1 MKTQIV
7 KYSPEKSRGHE
18 IGRTGTPYV
27 ASAEGVYPENGLKF
41 NPVFSN
47 PAVNNPFEWSPYA
60 GSKLEY
66 ELRTAS
72 ITDDTGKEIFKQHG
86 IEVPKSWS
94 PLATNVVA
102 SKYFY
107 GDNAVAGDREQ
118 SVPAL
123 IDRVARTITDMGVKD
138 GYFASQQ
145 DAQTFY
151 RELVSLTVDQFGSF
165 NSPVWFNTGLF
176 HQYGVGKTSG
186 AGNFYYDKETG
197 ETKQAATQYEKPQV
211 SACFIQS
218 VDDTMESLMALAT
231 SEAMLFKYGSGSGTN
246 LSSIRSTK
254 EKLSGGGTPSG
265 PLSFLKIY
273 DAVAGVVK
281 SGGKTRRAAKMNT
294 LDDWH
299 PDIKEFIEAK
309 TIEEKKAWALIEQG
323 YSGDFNGPAYGSVD
337 FQNENLSVRLSDEFM
352 KAVKE
357 DRKWKTHFVTDSA
370 KEGPTYR
377 ARDLL
382 KWIAE
387 GTWTCGDPG
396 VQYHDT
402 INRGNTVS
410 NTGKINCSNPCSEY
424 MFLDDTACNLAS
436 LNLHRF
442 VKSDGTFDV
451 ARYKSA
457 VEVFITAQEIII
469 DNASYPTQDIA
480 RNSHIYRTLGLG
492 YANLG
497 GLLMS
502 RGLAYGSDE
511 GREVA
516 KAVTALM
523 HNQAYLQS
531 ARIASRKGTFE
542 DYEKNKQPMMQVVK
556 RHKEETDKINPELVP
571 AEMREVVSA
580 ARQAG
585 LEMILE
591 GERHGFRN
599 AQVTVLA
606 PTGTIG
612 FMMDADTTGIE
623 PDLGLVKYKNL
634 AGGGMLKIA
643 NRMVAPGLKRLGY
656 SPEEVQAITKYI
668 EEQDTIEGAPG
679 LKEEHLPVFDC
690 SFKPKKGKR
699 SIHYRDH
706 IKMMAAV
713 QPFLSG
719 AISKTVNLP
728 SDATVEDVMQ
738 TYLEA
743 YDLGLKA
750 VALYRDGCK
759 RSQPVSTGKVEEKK
773 EEVDLGKLEKMLAG
787 MGKRIVSVETQV
799 EEVQKLPTQMRER
812 LPQHR
817 LAVTTK
823 YDMGTEHE
831 FYITTGFYDDGRIG
845 ETFLTASKEGSFA
858 NGMADIASTFIS
870 MVLQNGT
877 PVQKVAE
884 HLVGTN
890 FEPSGWV
897 APRSEGGLLASL
909 IKNPV
914 QGRVNSVGELLG
926 KHLLVAQ
933 DLGYELSGRIQG
945 TNTAQEKPT
954 PAVVATQAPLIA
966 DSSGK
971 DEKTLREE
979 QEYAEFMKGKEPGK
993 ICPLCQRRMAKID
1006 NHCTEACIC
1015 GNISKEGCSG

>member
-1 MKTQIV
+1 METKKYTQ
-7 KYSPEKSRGHE
+7 EKPRGHE
-18 IGRTGTPYV
+18 IGRTGTPYI
-27 ASAEGVYPENGLKF
+27 ASADGPYTEKGLTFK
-41 NPVFSN
+41 PVFSN
-47 PAVNNPFEWSPYA
+47 PEVNPFEWSPYT

-66 ELRTAS
+66 ELRTSS
-72 ITDDTGKEIFKQHG
+72 ITDDSGEEIFKQHG

-94 PLATNVVA
+94 PLATKVVA

-107 GDNAVAGDREQ
+107 GDNTVPGDREQ

-123 IDRVARTITDMGVKD
+123 IDRVARTITEMGVKD

-151 RELVSLTVDQFGSF
+151 NEIVSLTIDQFGSF

-186 AGNFYYDKETG
+186 AGNYYFEKETG
-197 ETKQAATQYEKPQV
+197 EVKQAPTQYEKPQV
-211 SACFIQS
+211 SACFIQH
-218 VDDTMESLMALAT
+218 VDDTMESLMDLAT

-246 LSSIRSTK
+246 LSTIRSTR

-309 TIEEKKAWALIEQG
+309 TVEEKKAWALIEQG
-323 YSGDFNGPAYGSVD
+323 YDGSFNGPAYGSVD

-357 DRKWKTHFVTDSA
+357 DREWKTHFVTDSA
-370 KEGPTYR
+370 KEGPTYK

-387 GTWTCGDPG
+387 GTWICGDPG
-396 VQYHDT
+396 VQYDDT
-402 INRGNTVS
+402 INKWNTVKNS
-410 NTGKINCSNPCSEY
+410 GKINCSNPCSEY

-442 VKSDGTFDV
+442 VKQDGTFDV
-451 ARYKSA
+451 DRYKSA
-457 VEVFITAQEIII
+457 VQTFITAQEIVV
-469 DNASYPTQDIA
+469 DNASYPTRDIA

-502 RGLAYGSDE
+502 MGLAYGSDE

-516 KAVTALM
+516 RAVTALM
-523 HNQAYLQS
+523 HNEAYLQS
-531 ARIASRKGTFE
+531 AKIAERKGTFE
-542 DYEKNKQPMMQVVK
+542 GYEKNKQPMLEVLK
-556 RHKEETDKINPELVP
+556 KHKEETDKINPNLLPEKMRAIVP
-571 AEMREVVSA
+571 A
-580 ARQAG
+580 ARQSG

-591 GERHGFRN
+591 GEKHGYRN

-623 PDLGLVKYKNL
+623 PDIGLVKYKTL
-634 AGGGMLKIA
+634 AGGGLFKIA
-643 NRMVAPGLKRLGY
+643 NRMVTPGLRNLGY
-656 SPEEVQAITKYI
+656 SEEQIQAITKHI
-668 EEQDTIEGAPG
+668 EDNDTIEGAPG
-679 LKEEHLPVFDC
+679 LKDEHLPVFDC
-690 SFKPKKGKR
+690 AFKPKNGKR
-699 SIHYRDH
+699 SIHYKDH

-728 SDATVEDVMQ
+728 NEATVDEVIQ
-738 TYLEA
+738 TYIDA
-743 YDLGLKA
+743 YNLGLKA
-750 VALYRDGCK
+750 VALYRDGSK
-759 RSQPVSTGKVEEKK
+759 RSQPVTTGKTTEKK
-773 EEVDLGKLEKMLAG
+773 TEEVDLGKLEKILAG
-787 MGKRIVSVETQV
+787 MGKKIVSVETKL
-799 EEVQKLPTQMRER
+799 EEVQKLPTPMRER

-831 FYITTGFYDDGRIG
+831 FYITTGYYDDGRVG

-884 HLVGTN
+884 HLIGTN

-897 APRSEGGLLASL
+897 NPRKEGGLLASL
-909 IKNPV
+909 IKNPI

-933 DLGYELSGRIQG
+933 DLGYELAGRING
-945 TNTAQEKPT
+945 NSTNKKTDQKTEVEQPKPLDTTQKDKRTLQE
-954 PAVVATQAPLIA
+954 
-966 DSSGK
+966 
-971 DEKTLREE
+971 EK
-979 QEYAEFMKGKEPGK
+979 EYAEFMNGKEPGK
-993 ICPLCQRRMAKID
+993 ICPLCQKRMAKID

-1015 GNISKEGCSG
+1015 GNVSKEGCSG

>member
-1 MKTQIV
+1 METK
-7 KYSPEKSRGHE
+7 KYTLEKPRGSE
-18 IGRTGTPYV
+18 IGRTGSPYV
-27 ASAEGVYPENGLKF
+27 ASADGPYSERGLAFK
-41 NPVFSN
+41 PVFSK
-47 PAVNNPFEWSPYA
+47 PETTPFEWSPYT

-72 ITDDTGKEIFKQHG
+72 ITDDSGKEIFQQPG

-107 GDNAVAGDREQ
+107 GDNSIPGDREQ
-118 SVPAL
+118 SVSAL
-123 IDRVARTITDMGVKD
+123 IDRVARTITEMGVKD
-138 GYFASQQ
+138 GYFASSQ

-151 RELVSLTVDQFGSF
+151 NELVSLTLDQYGSF

-186 AGNFYYDKETG
+186 AGNYYFDKDTG
-197 ETKQAATQYEKPQV
+197 KVKQASTQYEKPQV

-218 VDDTMESLMALAT
+218 VEDNMESLMGLAT

-294 LDDWH
+294 LDVWH
-299 PDIKEFIEAK
+299 PDIKEFIAAK
-309 TIEEKKAWALIEQG
+309 TLEEKKAWALIEQG
-323 YSGDFNGPAYGSVD
+323 YEGNFNGQAYGSVA

-352 KAVKE
+352 DAVKE
-357 DRKWKTHFVTDSA
+357 DKEWKTHFVTDRT

-396 VQYHDT
+396 VQYDGT
-402 INRGNTVS
+402 INRWHTVKNS
-410 NTGKINCSNPCSEY
+410 GRINCSNPCSEY

-442 VKSDGTFDV
+442 VKSDGTFDIE
-451 ARYKSA
+451 RYKSA
-457 VEVFITAQEIII
+457 VRTFITAQDIVV

-502 RGLAYGSDE
+502 MGLAYGSDE

-523 HNQAYLQS
+523 HNEAYLQS
-531 ARIASRKGTFE
+531 AKIAEKKGTFE
-542 DYEKNKQPMMQVVK
+542 GYKKNKRPMLEVVK
-556 RHKEETDKINPELVP
+556 RHKEATDKINPDLVP
-571 AEMREVVSA
+571 EKMRPVVSA
-580 ARQAG
+580 AKQSG
-585 LEMILE
+585 LEMILAGKE
-591 GERHGFRN
+591 SGFRN

-612 FMMDADTTGIE
+612 YMMDSATGGVE
-623 PDLGLVKYKNL
+623 PDTGVVKYKTL
-634 AGGGMLKIA
+634 AGGGLLKIA
-643 NRMVAPGLKRLGY
+643 SGMVAPGLKSLGY
-656 SPEEVQAITKYI
+656 SDSEVEAITKYI
-668 EEQDTIEGAPG
+668 EENDTIEGAPG
-679 LKEEHLPVFDC
+679 LKEQHLPIFDC
-690 SFKPKKGKR
+690 ALKPRKGKR

-719 AISKTVNLP
+719 AISKTVNMP
-728 SDATVEDVMQ
+728 PETTVDEIMQ
-738 TYLEA
+738 TYQEA

-750 VALYRDGCK
+750 VALYRDGSK
-759 RSQPVSTGKVEEKK
+759 RSQPVSTGKTKEEKK
-773 EEVDLGKLEKMLAG
+773 EEVDLGKLEKILEG
-787 MGKRIVSVETQV
+787 MGKKIVSVETQV
-799 EEVQKLPTQMRER
+799 DEVQKLPTSMRER

-823 YDMGTEHE
+823 YDMGTNHE
-831 FYITTGFYDDGRIG
+831 FYITTGYYDDGRVG
-845 ETFLTASKEGSFA
+845 ETFLTASQEGSFA

-877 PVQKVAE
+877 QVEKVAQ
-884 HLVGTN
+884 HLIGTN
-890 FEPSGWV
+890 FEPSGWIS
-897 APRSEGGLLASL
+897 PRKEGGLMASL

-914 QGRVNSVGELLG
+914 QGRVSSVGDLLG

-933 DLGYELSGRIQG
+933 ELGYELAGRVSG
-945 TNTAQEKPT
+945 TNSVQEKSKLPIVENFAQ
-954 PAVVATQAPLIA
+954 PSV

-971 DEKTLREE
+971 DERTLREE
-979 QEYAEFMKGKEPGK
+979 KEYAEFISGKELGK
-993 ICPLCQRRMAKID
+993 KCPVCRRKMVKID

-1015 GNISKEGCSG
+1015 GNVSKEGCSG